1 MKSLMLLL
9 SAAAVAAAPA
19 PVFAAQP
26 AALPDSVKHDV
37 QCFMLYAM
45 AVQHAVE
52 GNNEKVK
59 QAGGLGVMYFFTKL
73 KVEAPNLDLFETIKQ
88 EADGMKGGAQLE
100 ATGRSCDT
108 EFQQQG
114 LLHHIHLHVQPNF
127 AKLLGNVIRHVG
139 VYGDCKKFYG
149 CNGCCKTG
157 FFKQLSCFLRI
168 VGIAS
173 YFS

>member
-9 SAAAVAAAPA
+9 SAASIVAAPTPA
-19 PVFAAQP
+19 IAAQP
-26 AALPDSVKHDV
+26 AGPPESVKHDV

-73 KVEAPNLDLFETIKQ
+73 KMEAPSLDLFETIKQ
-88 EADGMKGGAQLE
+88 QANDMKAGAELQ
-100 ATGRSCDT
+100 AIGTSCDT

-114 LLHHIHLHVQPNF
+114 LALQNLGERLKQVG
-127 AKLLGNVIRHVG
+127 AKP
-139 VYGDCKKFYG
+139 
-149 CNGCCKTG
+149 T
-157 FFKQLSCFLRI
+157 
-168 VGIAS
+168 A
-173 YFS
+173 

>member
-1 MKSLMLLL
+1 MKSLTLLL
-9 SAAAVAAAPA
+9 SAAATVVAPGPA
-19 PVFAAQP
+19 YAAQP
-26 AALPDSVKHDV
+26 AALSEPVKHDV

-59 QAGGLGVMYFFTKL
+59 QAGGLGVMYYFTKL

-88 EADGMKGGAQLE
+88 EANGMKAGAELE

-114 LLHHIHLHVQPNF
+114 LALQNLGERLKQAG
-127 AKLLGNVIRHVG
+127 AKP
-139 VYGDCKKFYG
+139 
-149 CNGCCKTG
+149 TT
-157 FFKQLSCFLRI
+157 
-168 VGIAS
+168 
-173 YFS
+173 

>member
-19 PVFAAQP
+19 PVIAAQP

-114 LLHHIHLHVQPNF
+114 LALQNLGERLKQAG
-127 AKLLGNVIRHVG
+127 AKP
-139 VYGDCKKFYG
+139 
-149 CNGCCKTG
+149 TT
-157 FFKQLSCFLRI
+157 
-168 VGIAS
+168 
-173 YFS
+173 

>member
-59 QAGGLGVMYFFTKL
+59 QA
-73 KVEAPNLDLFETIKQ
+73 
-88 EADGMKGGAQLE
+88 DGMKGGAQLE

-114 LLHHIHLHVQPNF
+114 LALQNLGERLKQAG
-127 AKLLGNVIRHVG
+127 AKP
-139 VYGDCKKFYG
+139 
-149 CNGCCKTG
+149 TT
-157 FFKQLSCFLRI
+157 
-168 VGIAS
+168 
-173 YFS
+173 